1 MLQITSK
8 LYCCRGLFCKQR
20 KQRMTKNRL
29 EKIEELLNSMNA
41 PPYRFEQIKQAIYKN
56 GITRYADIST
66 LPKELKQGLIERL
79 GDKVLSLTNI
89 YEMEGGQAQKILF
102 ETNDRQRIE
111 TVRMLFKPTDERDSF
126 HASLC
131 ISSQSGC
138 ALACKFCATGMIG
151 FKKNLTADEIAD
163 QVLYFNQQNLPV
175 GSVSFMGMGE
185 PFANPNLWSALQIL
199 TDRDKMGMSRY
210 KISVSTVG
218 LVPGIERLTG
228 EFPQVNLAFSLHTPF
243 NEQRLELMPVT
254 KAYPI
259 ESVMVALAR
268 YILTTNNKVFIA
280 YALMDGVNDSY
291 EHAKA
296 LIRLIKKQGDKSYL
310 YHVNLIRFN
319 FGPGTDKFKRPSVKK
334 INVFKEMLEKAGI
347 HVTLRQ
353 SFGLDIYAACGQ
365 LYGKYENNNVAT

>member
-1 MLQITSK
+1 MNKT
-8 LYCCRGLFCKQR
+8 
-20 KQRMTKNRL
+20 RL
-29 EKIEELLNSMNA
+29 EKIEEILNSMNS
-41 PPYRFEQIKQAIYKN
+41 PPYRLGQVKQAVYNN
-56 GITRYADIST
+56 GITRYTEIST
-66 LPKELKQGLIERL
+66 LPKELKQRLVESL
-79 GDKVLSLTNI
+79 GDRVLSLTNI

-102 ETNDRQRIE
+102 ETRDGQRIE
-111 TVRMLFKPTDERDSF
+111 TVRMLFKPTDERDNF

-163 QVLYFNQQNLPV
+163 QVLYFNQKNLPV

-185 PFANPNLWSALQIL
+185 PFANPHLWDALRIL
-199 TDRDKMGMSRY
+199 TDKDKMGMSRH

-218 LVPGIERLTG
+218 LVPGIERLTR
-228 EFPQVNLAFSLHTPF
+228 EFPQINLAFSLHTPF
-243 NEQRLELMPVT
+243 SEQRSELMPVT
-254 KAYPI
+254 KVYSI
-259 ESVMVALAR
+259 DIVMAAIKG
-268 YILTTNNKVFIA
+268 YISATNNKVFIA
-280 YALMDGVNDSY
+280 YALMGGVNDSI

-296 LIRLIKKQGDKSYL
+296 LINLIKKQGNKSYL

-319 FGPGTDKFKRPSVKK
+319 FGPGTDRFKRPSAKK
-334 INVFKEMLEKAGI
+334 VDVFKKTLESAGI

-365 LYGKYENNNVAT
+365 LYGKYENNNVIT